1 MFHSI
6 LNILLQESGEFG
18 KLNNYSKGKEWQ
30 KFFKR
35 DPEGREKLYIEI
47 KASAAIVDSLC
58 ELKKPESLGY
68 YVEKNKHKFL

>member
-6 LNILLQESGEFG
+6 LNILLQESGGFDG
-18 KLNNYSKGKEWQ
+18 LNNYSKAEKWQ
-30 KFFKR
+30 SFFEL

-58 ELKKPESLGY
+58 ELKNLRA
-68 YVEKNKHKFL
+68 